1 MKCQLCLKYKAKL
14 ISLKKFNL
22 SFLEGRT
29 NFRKTS
35 VRDMV
40 YEICMVK
47 QSSANASINSYRP
60 NKLDFVTKQQ

>member
-47 QSSANASINSYRP
+47 QSSALIMLP
-60 NKLDFVTKQQ
+60 